1 MSLNLNARLDEQ
13 VLSVQ
18 AAVGVL
24 LTSTL
29 GDCIYVSLKN
39 YRKVR
44 VIIDILNGSTVTG
57 STITLKQATDVT
69 NSQSDEKALAFTR
82 MLANTDVAA
91 AQTMVETAVAS
102 NTFTTSTTN
111 GKLLRYIIDVDSS
124 SLDLA
129 NGFDCFRVDGT
140 GAANTL
146 ASSVTYDLYGA
157 RYNTAAALTN

>member
-13 VLSVQ
+13 VTSIQ
-18 AAVGVL
+18 AACGVL

-29 GDCIYVSLKN
+29 GDCVYVSLKN

-44 VIIDILNGSTVTG
+44 VTIDILNGNTVTG

-91 AQTMVETAVAS
+91 SQTMVETAVTS
-102 NTFTTSTTN
+102 NTFTTNTTN
-111 GKLLRYIIDVDSS
+111 GKLLRYVIDVDSS
-124 SLDLA
+124 TLDMA
-129 NGFDCFRVDGT
+129 NGFDCFRVDCT

-146 ASSVTYDLYGA
+146 ASCVSYDLYGA
-157 RYNTAAALTN
+157 RYNGAVATTN